1 MNFMFKAFKYG
12 MFAVISATLFFAC
25 QQKEQ
30 AQKPISQSKE
40 NIIKN
45 SVTRNKEV
53 ITNEETLI
61 SNYIKGNKA
70 LEFNNSQLGFKYAYI
85 NRRVKDSIRPT
96 LGDTVQYTYEISS
109 IADSIIY
116 TQKEIGNLT
125 YEVDKQDILPILRN
139 GLRMMKAKETIKVVT
154 PSTLA
159 YGYLGDQN
167 KIAKNQPLIFT
178 ITLESITKTNF

>member
-1 MNFMFKAFKYG
+1 MFNTAKYIVL
-12 MFAVISATLFFAC
+12 AVFSAIFFVAC
-25 QQKEQ
+25 QQKEE

-40 NIIKN
+40 NVIKN

-61 SNYIKGNKA
+61 ANYVKKSKDV
-70 LEFNNSQLGFKYAYI
+70 EFNNSQLGFQYAYI

-96 LGDTVQYTYEISS
+96 LGDTVRYTYEISNLT
-109 IADSIIY
+109 DSIIY

-125 YEVDKQDILPILRN
+125 YEVDKQDVLPILRN
-139 GLRMMKAKETIKVVT
+139 GLKMMKAKETIKVIT
-154 PSTLA
+154 PSALA